1 MYIYEGLL
9 MRQKD
14 GMFVAV
20 ILKLTH
26 DEPNCDTVAEHVT
39 YNEEEA
45 HIWLD
50 DEMSRLECGKGVW
63 DV

>member
-9 MRQKD
+9 FLQGD
-14 GMFVAV
+14 GKFTAV

-26 DEPNCDTVAEHVT
+26 DEPNCDTVAEFST

-45 HIWLD
+45 NIWLD
-50 DEMSRLECGKGVW
+50 DEMSRLTTGKGVW
-63 DV
+63 E